1 MDAQLQCLAQLLKK
15 MDIII
20 ANQQGGEAEVIA
32 TLTCTQN
39 DDTDTG
45 TLVFDVPFLAD
56 NWSFTSYTGYSN
68 TVSYNTAFN
77 NNTGASYED
86 GVATLREG
94 VPFWSCSSWSLTLQN
109 SSTSNTAILYFD
121 LHCAVGTTYTVMAVQ
136 K

>member
-32 TLTCTQN
+32 TVACTQN
-39 DDTDTG
+39 DDEENG
-45 TLVFDVPFLAD
+45 TLTFAVQFGDD
-56 NWSFTSYTGYSN
+56 SWTFTNVVGYSGSS
-68 TVSYNTAFN
+68 TYTTMAGV
-77 NNTGASYED
+77 YED
-86 GVATLREG
+86 GVLTITERAPL
-94 VPFWSCSSWSLTLQN
+94 WSCSSWSLTFTN
-109 SSTSNTAILYFD
+109 TTTSNTAILYFD